1 MKKMLSVWL
10 SLGLTVST
18 GVSMPLA
25 DKNVNKYSKFLTGLD
40 DFLYLKVEKQ
50 ENVDKLTNK
59 EIQTLLKDAF
69 SNSEFGLA
77 LYKKIDFEVINQENG
92 EIDILFKD
100 KKNSNILNEKI
111 LIKFNV
117 VLFNYDK
124 IDDVVNTLNRYLF
137 INPLVLNKGNYLQI
151 ELEDILKSKFKNIFD
166 KYVSSNIFLNNVD
179 EFWEFLDFQELNKQ
193 QSDILKANFLNNTNL
208 DFRII
213 RDSSNIGVKKSDKFI
228 TYYEDQEMMNKE
240 IFDWIKKYSFFNKNR
255 TNYNNLFKIEAK
267 NEKQITFSLSSK
279 YFSCAKLI
287 TLEIIKGTF

>member
-18 GVSMPLA
+18 GVSMTLE

-40 DFLYLKVEKQ
+40 DFLYMKVEKQ
-50 ENVDKLTNK
+50 ENVDRLTNK
-59 EIQTLLKDAF
+59 EIKNLLKEAF
-69 SNSEFGLA
+69 SNSKFGMD
-77 LYKKIDFEVINQENG
+77 LYKKIDFEVLNQESG

-111 LIKFNV
+111 LSKFNV
-117 VLFNYDK
+117 ILFNYDK
-124 IDDVVNTLNRYLF
+124 IDDVVNILNRYLF

-179 EFWEFLDFQELNKQ
+179 EFWEFLDFQDLNKQ
-193 QSDILKANFLNNTNL
+193 QNDIIKSNFLNNTNL
-208 DFRII
+208 DFRIV

-228 TYYEDQEMMNKE
+228 TYYEDEEMMNKE

>member
-10 SLGLTVST
+10 SLGLTVSA
-18 GVSMPLA
+18 GVSMTLT
-25 DKNVNKYSKFLTGLD
+25 DKNVNKYSKFLAGLD

-59 EIQTLLKDAF
+59 EIQTLLKEAF

-77 LYKKIDFEVINQENG
+77 LYKKIDFEVLNQENG

-124 IDDVVNTLNRYLF
+124 IDDVVNILNRYLF
-137 INPLVLNKGNYLQI
+137 INPLVLNKGSYLQI

-193 QSDILKANFLNNTNL
+193 QNDIIKANFLNNTNL

-228 TYYEDQEMMNKE
+228 TYYEDEEMMNKE
-240 IFDWIKKYSFFNKNR
+240 IFYWIKKYSFFNKNR
-255 TNYNNLFKIEAK
+255 ANYNNLFKVEAK
-267 NEKQITFSLSSK
+267 NEKQITFSLSNK

>member
-18 GVSMPLA
+18 GVSMTLA
-25 DKNVNKYSKFLTGLD
+25 DKNVNKYSKFLIGLD

-50 ENVDKLTNK
+50 ENVDKLTNR
-59 EIQTLLKDAF
+59 EIQKLLKEAF

-77 LYKKIDFEVINQENG
+77 LYKKIDFEVLNQENG

-124 IDDVVNTLNRYLF
+124 IDDVVNILNRYLF
-137 INPLVLNKGNYLQI
+137 INPLVLNKGSYLQI

-166 KYVSSNIFLNNVD
+166 KYVSSSIFLNNVD

-193 QSDILKANFLNNTNL
+193 QNDIIKANFLNNTNL

-213 RDSSNIGVKKSDKFI
+213 RDSSNIGIKKSDKFI
-228 TYYEDQEMMNKE
+228 TYYEDEEMMNKE

-255 TNYNNLFKIEAK
+255 ANYNNLFKIEAK

>member
-137 INPLVLNKGNYLQI
+137 INPLVLNKGDYLQI